1 VLREKSDQLVQL
13 ARQVRLVQRVQLV
26 LLDRLVLKESKAL
39 VLQSLA
45 HMQLKKSLLQ
55 LNLQE
60 VLVKVI

>member
-1 VLREKSDQLVQL
+1 VQL
-13 ARQVRLVQRVQLV
+13 ARQVRLVQRVQLEPQA
-26 LLDRLVLKESKAL
+26 LLALKESKAL